1 MDRRSHR
8 YVLVDFFAKT
18 PLSSKAAEQAV
29 HCSIEEM
36 LGKLGSAEI
45 RARMIGFDETRCRAV
60 FRCDSR
66 SIEKLRAV
74 LALMT
79 NIGGNPVAMMVLRS
93 SGTIRG
99 LKIQAPLHLD

>member
-1 MDRRSHR
+1 MNRRSHR
-8 YVLVDFFAKT
+8 YVLVEFFAKT
-18 PLSSKAAEQAV
+18 PLFSKVAEQAV
-29 HCSIEEM
+29 HRSIEEM
-36 LGKLGSAEI
+36 LGKLGSAEM
-45 RARMIGFDETRCRAV
+45 RARMISFDETRCRAV

-79 NIGGNPVAMMVLRS
+79 NVDGNPVAVMVLRS

-99 LKIQAPLHLD
+99 LKIQALPH